1 MLRDEPA
8 AGDVGF
14 GEFGIEWVV
23 EGWEVAE
30 VRGERGLHL
39 RTEELLLVL
48 LLGFV
53 APAVEG
59 VQRRAMAVGTVGE
72 TAVPHGRVGNDDGA
86 GRSGGKFLR
95 GMRRAQIEETRK
107 PPGKKRPQRRFMQ
120 SHALGKP
127 NGVVRG

>member
-1 MLRDEPA
+1 M
-8 AGDVGF
+8 
-14 GEFGIEWVV
+14 
-23 EGWEVAE
+23 AE

-59 VQRRAMAVGTVGE
+59 VQRRAMAVGAVGE
-72 TAVPHGRVGNDDGA
+72 TAVPNGRVGNYDGA
-86 GRSGGKFLR
+86 GRSGDKFLR
-95 GMRRAQIEETRK
+95 RMRRAQIEEARK
-107 PPGKKRPQRRFMQ
+107 PSGKKRPLRRFMQ

-127 NGVVRG
+127 NGVVWG